1 MRKVFLDTSPLI
13 YLLEGEPALRA
24 RVSGQL
30 AAWVQSG
37 VWLESSVLTL
47 AELLVGPGKAGDVRL
62 ARRYRAAVHELLGTP
77 LLAVDEA
84 VAVYGAELR
93 AHLGLRLP
101 DALQLSAAVLAGCDV
116 FYTND
121 ARLRPVGGLE
131 IVLVGADPGAEA

>member
-1 MRKVFLDTSPLI
+1 M
-13 YLLEGEPALRA
+13 
-24 RVSGQL
+24 
-30 AAWVQSG
+30 
-37 VWLESSVLTL
+37 TL

-62 ARRYRAAVHELLGTP
+62 ARQYRAAVHELLGVP
-77 LLAVDEA
+77 LLTVDEA

-93 AHLGLRLP
+93 ARLGLRLP

-131 IVLVGADPGAEA
+131 IVLVGATPATEA

>member
-13 YLLEGEPALRA
+13 YLLEGEPALQA

-37 VWLESSVLTL
+37 AWLASSVLTL

-62 ARRYRAAVHELLGTP
+62 ARQYRAAVHELLGTP

-93 AHLGLRLP
+93 ARLGLRLP
-101 DALQLSAAVLAGCDV
+101 DALQLSAAILAGCDV
-116 FYTND
+116 FYTHD

-131 IVLVGADPGAEA
+131 IVLVGASPGTEA